1 MPWKNIKL
9 VERSDD
15 EPAFNSHNKTD
26 RKILGLVIVSVVVS
40 SKIIV
45 TVISLVIWL
54 LNSKSNTFVDDSVG
68 TL

>member
-26 RKILGLVIVSVVVS
+26 RKILGLVIVSV
-40 SKIIV
+40 IV
-45 TVISLVIWL
+45 L
-54 LNSKSNTFVDDSVG
+54 LALAVGCFVLFY
-68 TL
+68 TLFN